1 MREEAVNG
9 KNIILIGMPG
19 AGKTTVGALLA
30 KKLGRTFV
38 DTDELIRKADGRELK
53 DIVAEEG
60 LERFLEIQN
69 AAIMQSKFKD
79 CVIATGGGV
88 VKSDDLMQYLK
99 MTGVI
104 IYLRQEPDIL
114 EQRLAPGR
122 RLARADGQTFRQLF
136 EEREPLYVM
145 YADRIVDCGEKT
157 PEKIALEIINE

>member
-1 MREEAVNG
+1 MREETLNG

-19 AGKTTVGALLA
+19 AGKTTAGALLA
-30 KKLGRTFV
+30 KKLGRAFV

-60 LERFLEIQN
+60 LEGFLKIQK
-69 AAIMQSKFKD
+69 AAIMQIRFEC
-79 CVIATGGGV
+79 CVIATGGGA
-88 VKSDDLMQYLK
+88 VKSDELMQCLK
-99 MTGVI
+99 KNGVV
-104 IYLRQEPDIL
+104 IYLRQDPSIL

-122 RLARADGQTFRQLF
+122 RLARTNGQTFRQLF
-136 EEREPLYVM
+136 EEREPLYVR